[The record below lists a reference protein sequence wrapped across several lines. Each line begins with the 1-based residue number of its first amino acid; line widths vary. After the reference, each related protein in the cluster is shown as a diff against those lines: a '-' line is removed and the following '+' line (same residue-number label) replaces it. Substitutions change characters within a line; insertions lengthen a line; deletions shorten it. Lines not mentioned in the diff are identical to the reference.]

1 MNVTNFE
8 KVGDFMEAFGQEVLY
23 IPTMPDFNLSALRLD
38 LIEEE
43 GMKELAMT
51 RRGMILFHFIENDAK
66 TLTFRELLDLLPE
79 DKKKGKIK
87 WKDLK

>member
-1 MNVTNFE
+1 MSNTQITNFE

-43 GMKELAMT
+43 VQEL
-51 RRGMILFHFIENDAK
+51 RDGL
-66 TLTFRELLDLLPE
+66 
-79 DKKKGKIK
+79 G
-87 WKDLK
+87 